1 MFEVIILSVWLTTSI
16 ILFVCAKNVI
26 DGKASNISYN
36 SKAVWITSAVIGL
49 FWPLILIIS
58 TRMVSLG
65 SVSAAVLFPVLTMF
79 ITENYI
85 VPILKARKIIK
96 EIDKKISSVFDLQD
110 LLQMLKEYIIFYKQ
124 FNFSSNVSNTQ

>member
-16 ILFVCAKNVI
+16 ILSVCAKNVI

-58 TRMVSLG
+58 IV
-65 SVSAAVLFPVLTMF
+65 
-79 ITENYI
+79 IYI
-85 VPILKARKIIK
+85 IKILKARKIIK
-96 EIDKKISSVFDLQD
+96 EIDKKISSVFDL
-110 LLQMLKEYIIFYKQ
+110 
-124 FNFSSNVSNTQ
+124 